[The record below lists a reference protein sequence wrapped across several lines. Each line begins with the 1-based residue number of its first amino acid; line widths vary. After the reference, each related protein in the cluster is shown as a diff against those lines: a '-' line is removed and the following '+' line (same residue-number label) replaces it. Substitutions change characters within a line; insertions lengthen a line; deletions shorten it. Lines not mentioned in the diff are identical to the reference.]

1 VTKNTVL
8 FDLGGTLA
16 YYYEMSKFPQRL
28 QECVNG
34 VRDYLSK
41 EGLLVVSQEEIFRK
55 VREEDHEEKDY
66 RIRPLEERLYRIFQ
80 LDTTSLTQELAMN
93 MCRCFMKPI
102 FTRGYCYEDTMPAL
116 RELRSKGFKIGLV
129 SNTSWGSPAILW
141 REEIDR
147 LGLCQMVD
155 GAVFCRDVGWR
166 KPAKQI
172 FEFALQK
179 LNTSPQN
186 CVFVGDNPQWDL
198 VGPEA
203 VGIAAILIDRQGA
216 VKDPKSRPIRNLHE
230 LPGRLRFYGL

>member
-1 VTKNTVL
+1 MTKNTIL

-16 YYYEMSKFPQRL
+16 YYYEMSEFPQRL

-41 EGLLVVSQEEIFRK
+41 EGLLVVSQEEISRK

-66 RIRPLEERLYRIFQ
+66 RIRPLEERLHRIFQ
-80 LDTTSLTQELAMN
+80 LDATSFTQELAMN

-102 FTRGYCYEDTMPAL
+102 FARGYCYEDTVPAL
-116 RELRSKGFKIGLV
+116 SELRSKGFKIGLV

-147 LGLCQMVD
+147 LGLCRMVD
-155 GAVFCRDVGWR
+155 GTVFCRDVGWR

-179 LNTSPQN
+179 FNTSPQD
-186 CVFVGDNPQWDL
+186 CIFVGDNPQWDL
-198 VGPEA
+198 IGPEA
-203 VGIAAILIDRQGA
+203 VGITAILIDRQGTA
-216 VKDPKSRPIRNLHE
+216 KDPKSRPIRNLHE
-230 LPGRLRFYGL
+230 LPGRLHFYGL